1 MSLLIIAVTFIVSY
15 FAFQRSDLLFK
26 YDFNP
31 YQIVHRNQWYRLVT
45 HAFLHADWT
54 HLIVNMLVFWSF
66 ADVASYYFEFL
77 FRQNGTLLLLGLYFG
92 GVIVSCLYSLIK
104 QRDNYNYS
112 AIGASGGVAAV
123 TFACIFFDPLGKILF
138 FGVIPIPGILFGV
151 IYLAYSYYMGKRGM
165 DNIAHDAHFYGAVY
179 GFIYPML
186 FRPDLL
192 SSFIEKLMPWLQ

>member
-15 FAFQRSDLLFK
+15 FAFQRPELLFK

-92 GVIVSCLYSLIK
+92 GIVVSCLYSLIK

-165 DNIAHDAHFYGAVY
+165 DNIAHDAHFYGAVF

-192 SSFIEKLMPWLQ
+192 SHFIEKLIP

>member
-15 FAFQRSDLLFK
+15 FAFQHQELLFK

-54 HLIVNMLVFWSF
+54 HLIVNMLVFWPF

-77 FRQNGTLLLLGLYFG
+77 FSQNATLLLLGLYFG
-92 GVIVSCLYSLIK
+92 GVVVSCIYSLIK
-104 QRDNYNYS
+104 QKDNYNYS

-123 TFACIFFDPLGKILF
+123 TFACILFDPLGKILF
-138 FGVIPIPGILFGV
+138 FGVIPIPGILFGI

-165 DNIAHDAHFYGAVY
+165 DNVAHDAHFYGAVF
-179 GFIYPML
+179 GFIYPIL
-186 FRPDLL
+186 FRPDMLMH
-192 SSFIEKLMPWLQ
+192 FIERLVP

>member
-15 FAFQRSDLLFK
+15 VAFQRQELLFK
-26 YDFNP
+26 FDFNP
-31 YQIVHRNQWYRLVT
+31 YQIVHRNQWYRMIT

-54 HLIVNMLVFWSF
+54 HLIVNMIVFWSF

-104 QRDNYNYS
+104 QKDNYNYS

-138 FGVIPIPGILFGV
+138 FGVIPIPGILFGI

-165 DNIAHDAHFYGAVY
+165 DNVAHDAHFYGAVY
-179 GFIYPML
+179 GFVYPML

-192 SSFIEKLMPWLQ
+192 SHFIERLIP

>member
-15 FAFQRSDLLFK
+15 FAFQRQELLFK

-77 FRQNGTLLLLGLYFG
+77 FSQNATLLLLGLYFG
-92 GVIVSCLYSLIK
+92 GVVVSCIYSLIK
-104 QRDNYNYS
+104 QKDNYNYS

-123 TFACIFFDPLGKILF
+123 TFACILFDPLGKILF
-138 FGVIPIPGILFGV
+138 FGVIPIPGILFGI
-151 IYLAYSYYMGKRGM
+151 IYLAYSYHMGKRGM
-165 DNIAHDAHFYGAVY
+165 DNVAHDAHFYGAVF
-179 GFIYPML
+179 GFIYPIL
-186 FRPDLL
+186 FRHDML
-192 SSFIEKLMPWLQ
+192 SRFIEKIIQ